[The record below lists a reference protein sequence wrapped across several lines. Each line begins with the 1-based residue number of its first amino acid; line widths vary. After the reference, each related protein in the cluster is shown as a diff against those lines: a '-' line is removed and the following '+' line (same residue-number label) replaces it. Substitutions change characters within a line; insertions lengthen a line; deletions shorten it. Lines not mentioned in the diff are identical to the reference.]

1 MPRSILLAEVTQRPR
16 WMGRP
21 GGRPAA
27 CRAMG
32 TLRGLRGGAGFGLL
46 AGPGVRRRRQ
56 GHGPVSEVRRASG
69 RCAGRGPGQEP
80 DYARRPLSAGT
91 PALRGQARPTRNPRA
106 VTDPPPA
113 HTPDTYGAWHK
124 VHEGLAT
131 RAGTGEPPGWLT
143 VFQA

>member
-21 GGRPAA
+21 GDAQR
-27 CRAMG
+27 RARRWARWG
-32 TLRGLRGGAGFGLL
+32 CSGGGAGFGLL

-106 VTDPPPA
+106 VTDPHPA

-131 RAGTGEPPGWLT
+131 WARTGEPPGWLT